1 MNKKYGFQLVNFHQI
16 FTMID
21 SEPDFL
27 SKIVA
32 MKMDYPS
39 VFIDYCEHYNLR
51 DELDEY
57 V

>member
-51 DELDEY
+51 DELEEY

>member
-1 MNKKYGFQLVNFHQI
+1 MNKKYGLQLVNFQQI

-21 SEPDFL
+21 SEPDLL

-39 VFIDYCEHYNLR
+39 VFIDYCEHFDLKE
-51 DELDEY
+51 ELEEY
-57 V
+57 I